1 MKKNEIKFTI
11 AYIRQAALVVASAFI
26 CFVASFYLKNNGKFR
41 NNLWYFSNDRNKLS
55 EWKYTRNKLF
65 IKNNG
70 LIHYFFGSP
79 GYI

>member
-1 MKKNEIKFTI
+1 MLEIYNSLHT
-11 AYIRQAALVVASAFI
+11 ASCLGGSVAFI
-26 CFVASFYLKNNGKFR
+26 CFVDHFISKIMGNSEK
-41 NNLWYFSNDRNKLS
+41 LWYFSNDRNKFS

-65 IKNNG
+65 IKDNG